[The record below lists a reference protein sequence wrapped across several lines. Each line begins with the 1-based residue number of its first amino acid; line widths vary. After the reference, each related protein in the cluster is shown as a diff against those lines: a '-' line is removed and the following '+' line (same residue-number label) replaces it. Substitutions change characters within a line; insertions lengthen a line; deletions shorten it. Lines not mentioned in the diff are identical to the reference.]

1 MYVSH
6 EIKAGDTIHKIAY
19 AYGVSWMELAQLNGL
34 SYPYIDSNAFSRY
47 LGVETVA
54 TRGEKILIPTVSS
67 QPSVIRR
74 GNNKDIENLAFG
86 RDLAVA
92 VSTDEET
99 SLEAVF
105 ELLSDESYDLK
116 TSDGLANLSQ
126 SLRIRLGTPKGSLPL
141 HPEFGSNILRFIG
154 KKMNADTLTKIRL
167 DIQETILADD
177 RVYGV
182 GSVTANFDSGVLRV
196 LAEVKPIDP
205 YEKFTLN
212 AEYQY

>member
-1 MYVSH
+1 M
-6 EIKAGDTIHKIAY
+6 
-19 AYGVSWMELAQLNGL
+19 
-34 SYPYIDSNAFSRY
+34 
-47 LGVETVA
+47 
-54 TRGEKILIPTVSS
+54 
-67 QPSVIRR
+67 
-74 GNNKDIENLAFG
+74 
-86 RDLAVA
+86 
-92 VSTDEET
+92 
-99 SLEAVF
+99 
-105 ELLSDESYDLK
+105 
-116 TSDGLANLSQ
+116 SQ

-182 GSVTANFDSGVLRV
+182 GSVKANFDSGVLRV